1 MVEVVESAE
10 VSFGSN
16 CLSSSSKARFSCD
29 ETKDTFSGEI
39 CGFSAVSSTSD
50 LAPDFVSLGLLS
62 NSFGKFLEV

>member
-29 ETKDTFSGEI
+29 ETKDTFSGV
-39 CGFSAVSSTSD
+39 CGFSAASSTSD
-50 LAPDFVSLGLLS
+50 LASDFVSLWLLS
-62 NSFGKFLEV
+62 NSFGKFL